1 MELTKELVRKVY
13 RDLEDK
19 LYEACSRIRFDE
31 SLPEKGIATDLIFD
45 SLRRI
50 WDEKQQVK
58 QVMIELD
65 IWDEQWED
73 KDDAV

>member
-31 SLPEKGIATDLIFD
+31 SLPEQGIATDLIFD

-58 QVMIELD
+58 QVMMELD
-65 IWDEQWED
+65 IWREQWED
-73 KDDAV
+73 EDDAV